1 MRIIKEIRI
10 GYFRSFSQ
18 KVEVK
23 TIKDLNIFSGKNDSG
38 KSNILKAL
46 NLFFSDE
53 KVDFLNNFINNKKI
67 QLKAQLDFMI
77 YFPQQ
82 LFLVFHEPKPKKSK

>member
-46 NLFFSDE
+46 NVRISRVVYSLFD
-53 KVDFLNNFINNKKI
+53 
-67 QLKAQLDFMI
+67 
-77 YFPQQ
+77 
-82 LFLVFHEPKPKKSK
+82 KSTFEVSHKELSCSTTYGV

>member
-53 KVDFLNNFINNKKI
+53 KVDFYNL
-67 QLKAQLDFMI
+67 LDFSKDFSKFRAEQAKENKI
-77 YFPQQ
+77 
-82 LFLVFHEPKPKKSK
+82 KKQIEVG

>member
-38 KSNILKAL
+38 KFI
-46 NLFFSDE
+46 FF
-53 KVDFLNNFINNKKI
+53 
-67 QLKAQLDFMI
+67 
-77 YFPQQ
+77 
-82 LFLVFHEPKPKKSK
+82 